1 MKKSKLA
8 LTAMLALLCLSA
20 AFCLF
25 SLVYG
30 QWQDVSRRNRLRT
43 FRDLA
48 GQEKAAQVLDAEYR
62 EWRDLPQALQ
72 KFRRDNILSLD
83 EFAAFRRSL
92 DASLAANGLQPPR
105 IDFTFGRGREG
116 FRKVTARFSL
126 SGGYRSLKK
135 FIYDM
140 ETKPKMHFFSS
151 LQLSAAADLV
161 KGAFTLEVYL
171 GE

>member
-8 LTAMLALLCLSA
+8 LTAMLALLCVSA
-20 AFCLF
+20 AGCLF

-30 QWQDVSRRNRLRT
+30 RWQDVSRRNHLRT

-48 GQEKAAQVLDAEYR
+48 GQEKAAQALDAEYR
-62 EWRDLPQALQ
+62 EWSDLPQALQ
-72 KFRRDNILSLD
+72 KFRQDNILSLD
-83 EFAAFRRSL
+83 EFAAFRRDL

-105 IDFTFGRGREG
+105 IDFAFGSGSEG
-116 FRKVTARFSL
+116 FRKVTAKFSL
-126 SGGYRSLKK
+126 SGSYRSLKK

-151 LQLSAAADLV
+151 LQLSVAADLV
-161 KGAFTLEVYL
+161 KGGFTLEVYL